1 MSLQILCCCYAHDL
15 SCALAATLIKLH
27 IYIYYI
33 HTLATSETLWGCRAA
48 GGCDNDIF
56 YFLRC
61 WFGTCIFLRI
71 LANKSGATR
80 LINDQQWNCMC
91 SLCSGAT
98 MQATTCGARCQKCMQ
113 SEGMESHSLFC
124 FEWSHD
130 MKHWLT
136 TCLILICEFCCSNTT
151 CSLIET
157 KKWNPTL
164 KPSPHCIE
172 ISYSLCYVCLQVK
185 IKKENPS
192 SHVSQKMVI
201 FPAIKWWIFPLIC
214 KRLPGQVNPVKSH

>member
-1 MSLQILCCCYAHDL
+1 MYQLQHRFFDDWILTVSVVEVLKAVFSARGKSAVFYWCGFGVGLGWGWQSRPCQVVDATGCDADEVSLAITATMMSLQILCCCYAHDL

-27 IYIYYI
+27 IYIYT
-33 HTLATSETLWGCRAA
+33 HSLQVRHCGGA
-48 GGCDNDIF
+48 GLQGVVTMTYSISCDVD
-56 YFLRC
+56 LEP
-61 WFGTCIFLRI
+61 GIFLRI

-130 MKHWLT
+130 IKH
-136 TCLILICEFCCSNTT
+136 
-151 CSLIET
+151 
-157 KKWNPTL
+157 
-164 KPSPHCIE
+164 
-172 ISYSLCYVCLQVK
+172 
-185 IKKENPS
+185 
-192 SHVSQKMVI
+192 
-201 FPAIKWWIFPLIC
+201 
-214 KRLPGQVNPVKSH
+214 

>member
-27 IYIYYI
+27 IYIYT
-33 HTLATSETLWGCRAA
+33 HSLQVRHCGAA
-48 GGCDNDIF
+48 GLQGVVTMTYSISCDVD
-56 YFLRC
+56 LEP
-61 WFGTCIFLRI
+61 GIFLRI

-130 MKHWLT
+130 IKHWLT
-136 TCLILICEFCCSNTT
+136 TCLILICEFCCWNTT

-157 KKWNPTL
+157 KKMKSHFKTTPTL
-164 KPSPHCIE
+164 HRN
-172 ISYSLCYVCLQVK
+172 LVFLLLR
-185 IKKENPS
+185 
-192 SHVSQKMVI
+192 M
-201 FPAIKWWIFPLIC
+201 FA
-214 KRLPGQVNPVKSH
+214 G